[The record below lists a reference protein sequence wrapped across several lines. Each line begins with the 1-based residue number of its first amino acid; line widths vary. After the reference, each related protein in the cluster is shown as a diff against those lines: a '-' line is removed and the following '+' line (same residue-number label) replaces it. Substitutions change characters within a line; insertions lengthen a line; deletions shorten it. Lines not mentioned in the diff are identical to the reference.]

1 MTKNGL
7 EVAGDVAQKLSAYDL
22 TLKTT
27 RMTIVKTLNSLG
39 RNAQSAELEILPAMA
54 AC

>member
-39 RNAQSAELEILPAMA
+39 RNALSAALGILQDMA
-54 AC
+54 VC